1 MSLLTQARL
10 ALVALFTFLDK
21 HKPLDRP
28 KVKGFLFVYFLF
40 LDLLI
45 KMTSSTNLVAKPIK
59 AVINTITVV
68 QKTIVEYY
76 PLL

>member
-1 MSLLTQARL
+1 M
-10 ALVALFTFLDK
+10 VLFTFLDK
-21 HKPLDRP
+21 HKPLEP
-28 KVKGFLFVYFLF
+28 SKVKGFLFVYFLF

-68 QKTIVEYY
+68 KKTIVGYY